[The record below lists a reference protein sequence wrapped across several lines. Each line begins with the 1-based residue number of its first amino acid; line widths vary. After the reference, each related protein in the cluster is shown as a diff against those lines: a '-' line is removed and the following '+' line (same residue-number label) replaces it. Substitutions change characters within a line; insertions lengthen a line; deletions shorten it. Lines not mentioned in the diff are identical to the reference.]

1 MPAQCLF
8 FLSNRNFR
16 EYSIIIQYASPTV
29 KVVKP
34 NLLPFFYFGGKKK
47 EPSYALP
54 QVTSRSVETD
64 DFGEELTPKSVL
76 PRRPLSPPPPPS
88 LLPAQRCAAA
98 VRGTRMCTRRTR
110 TTGPGPYLYCTV
122 PVTRCNQSTA
132 ATGEGSLCRVIA
144 ARGDRAAHLRRDE
157 GGGGEIHTACIDMSM
172 LSIRSQEG
180 DKGTWVHEFMSGRV
194 GHMSYPAS
202 RSGTRS
208 IASIYKIAERVY
220 QVLTTAIVKS
230 WPVLRQGTDTHDIH
244 T

>member
-1 MPAQCLF
+1 MLGCFIFIYPLGILFRYFGLCFRYYGVYSTMPAQCLF

-16 EYSIIIQYASPTV
+16 EYRIIIQYASPTV

-144 ARGDRAAHLRRDE
+144 ARGDRARRICAE
-157 GGGGEIHTACIDMSM
+157 M
-172 LSIRSQEG
+172 
-180 DKGTWVHEFMSGRV
+180 RV
-194 GHMSYPAS
+194 VVVRP
-202 RSGTRS
+202 TR
-208 IASIYKIAERVY
+208 RV
-220 QVLTTAIVKS
+220 
-230 WPVLRQGTDTHDIH
+230 
-244 T
+244 